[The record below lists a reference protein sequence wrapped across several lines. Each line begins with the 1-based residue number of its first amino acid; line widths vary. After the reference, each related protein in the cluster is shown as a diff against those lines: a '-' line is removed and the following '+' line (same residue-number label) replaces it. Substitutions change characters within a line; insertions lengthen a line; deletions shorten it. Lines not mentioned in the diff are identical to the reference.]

1 MITTLFIQLLCI
13 TYNAEINALN
23 DIHFISDALIVDT
36 EDTSKQLTVTTQ
48 SSIQPAILLR
58 LGVFVPNSRAIKKG
72 SEHIIDVS
80 ESFKSLEYS
89 RQEGY
94 DDIQIRGERLN
105 ITTDFSVWMGVIGA
119 FSKHGLKT
127 NKITIP
133 FKEFALLCGYESRQL
148 NHRLRG
154 VVFDSLAKLGT
165 KVVQFQRKDG
175 SKSFF
180 THLLKTAQMDRETD
194 KVTLEADPRLWEI
207 YVIDYKILLRK
218 HPYNELKGK
227 EVAQTLY
234 TYLASLPDGFAPISF
249 KRIRERLLL
258 NSAVFEQNR
267 LIKSAIKALETI
279 GYIEYTLKKDG
290 KENYLLV
297 HKRNKKL
304 KALV

>member
-1 MITTLFIQLLCI
+1 MIPALFIQRLCSTSNI
-13 TYNAEINALN
+13 EINTLN
-23 DIHFISDALIVDT
+23 DNIFINDALIADT
-36 EDTSKQLTVTTQ
+36 DDTTKQLTVTTQ

-80 ESFKSLEYS
+80 ESFKSLQYS

-127 NKITIP
+127 NKITLP
-133 FKEFALLCGYESRQL
+133 FKEFASLCNYESRQL
-148 NHRLRG
+148 NHRLRS

-180 THLLKTAQMDRETD
+180 THLLKTAQMDREEDTI
-194 KVTLEADPRLWEI
+194 TLEADPHLWEL

-218 HPYNELKGK
+218 HPYNELRGK

-234 TYLASLPDGFAPISF
+234 TYIASLPDGFAPISF

-258 NSAVFEQNR
+258 TSAVFEQNR
-267 LIKSAIKALETI
+267 LIKSALKALAEI
-279 GYIEYTLKKDG
+279 GYIEYSVTKEG
-290 KENYLLV
+290 KENTLHV